1 MRPVKRTK
9 PKPAKIWDARQ
20 LPAYL
25 TPAEYSALMNINVK
39 IVQKMCR
46 EGELPASKVGPR
58 LWRIDKN
65 AALAQLEAG
74 R

>member
-1 MRPVKRTK
+1 MKK
-9 PKPAKIWDARQ
+9 AKIYDARQ

-25 TPAEYSALMNINVK
+25 TPKQYSELMGLCTK
-39 IVQKMCR
+39 TVQRMCR
-46 EGELPASKVGPR
+46 EGELPAVKVGPK

-65 AALAQLEAG
+65 AALERMGQTI